1 MGVHQRDSK
10 DTNKETVQGL
20 NFSLQLEKET
30 FPGGVPKFW
39 KFQWGGGGYILEADF
54 DESRGKW
61 GHRANPFHWE
71 EGWGMDIFWNYTML
85 QLFNLLNV
93 NS

>member
-10 DTNKETVQGL
+10 ETYKETVQGL

-39 KFQWGGGGYILEADF
+39 KFQWGGGGYILEADYQ
-54 DESRGKW
+54 EGSGVIGQIPSTGR
-61 GHRANPFHWE
+61 R
-71 EGWGMDIFWNYTML
+71 GWGMDIFWNYTML
-85 QLFNLLNV
+85 QLLILLNV